1 MSVAGTTTIN
11 TFAGGSLDRCSDLR
25 SDADWLTK
33 HKSAPETRIVP
44 FYRLE
49 PLLAQ
54 GGRGIAWLSPEEL
67 AIYPESEFPKIF
79 LGCDDD
85 GIAHFAVDVS
95 RIEDAPS
102 QPPFRDVGRFMD
114 LRAIALRLPFGDP
127 SILATGKAVLDW
139 HARHQF
145 CAVCGKQ
152 TTMRDGGYMRK
163 CLDDDCQSEH
173 FPRVDPVVIMLAV
186 RGEEALI
193 GRQAIFPQGMYS
205 ALAGFVEP
213 GENIEEAV
221 RREIMEEAGIQ
232 VGAVYYH
239 STQPWPWPSSLMI
252 GCFADAESSEIV
264 IDGNELEEARWA
276 SRSLL
281 KASYNG
287 EQGTGVIL
295 PPPMAIA
302 HTLIKAFIEQD

>member
-1 MSVAGTTTIN
+1 MFEDLSLVN
-11 TFAGGSLDRCSDLR
+11 TFAGGPLNRHSELR
-25 SDADWLTK
+25 TDAEWLAK
-33 HKSAPETRIVP
+33 QRSAPETRIVP

-49 PLLAQ
+49 PLLAR
-54 GGRGIAWLSPEEL
+54 GGRGIGWLSPEDL
-67 AIYPESEFPKIF
+67 GLYPEGDLPRIF
-79 LGCDDD
+79 LGCDDA
-85 GIAHFAVDVS
+85 GVAHFAVDVS
-95 RIEDAPS
+95 SVEDAPS
-102 QPPFRDVGRFMD
+102 QEPFRDIGRFMD
-114 LRAIALRLPFGDP
+114 LRAVALRLPVGDP
-127 SILATGKAVLDW
+127 STLATGKAVLDW

-145 CAVCGKQ
+145 CAVCGTQ
-152 TTMRDGGYMRK
+152 TEMRDAGYMRK
-163 CLDDDCQSEH
+163 CPNEDCKAEH

-186 RGEEALI
+186 RGDEALI
-193 GRQAIFPQGMYS
+193 GRQAMFPAGMYS

-232 VGAVYYH
+232 VGAVHYH

-252 GCFADAESSEIV
+252 GCFADAESSDIV

-281 KASYNG
+281 TASYNG
-287 EQGTGVIL
+287 EQGTGILL

-302 HTLIKAFIEQD
+302 HTLLKAFIEQD